1 MFWSSSINVYFPC
14 WHRLDCLAKFA
25 ELEAF
30 VMLQSLPLCTFYG
43 WMPFLGPMTLLTHQ
57 ICLALSLMDLYFVYL
72 RHFDHVISCT
82 AVSLNCQIF
91 CRHDIASSL
100 PHAISVF
107 HNLPQ
112 KHLFALCLL
121 QRNGTHTFIFANT
134 LLSITSWFSLVL
146 KSWTPYATDLRVAEH
161 VPISSILPFP
171 QSKYTCCL
179 AAILP
184 TW

>member
-121 QRNGTHTFIFANT
+121 QQWHTYFYLCKYTSFHNVLVLSSLEILNT
-134 LLSITSWFSLVL
+134 LCHWSSCCRTCANLFYSAF
-146 KSWTPYATDLRVAEH
+146 
-161 VPISSILPFP
+161 SSI
-171 QSKYTCCL
+171 
-179 AAILP
+179 
-184 TW
+184 